1 MSQKRRRETYFDELS
16 PSASPLLSPLPLPAT
31 LALFVVCGTTFGVPV
46 VCTLSTPSV
55 AVTSRE
61 EGVSVNCEFTLI
73 CGSGS
78 DDEAGEDE
86 ESDEAGV
93 EAESRGDVG
102 VEESEEEGEEE
113 TAEAEVILDEENPI
127 DVLLPTDEVAAEDVA
142 DEDEE
147 APAPAGGNLSSDPLT
162 SS

>member
-1 MSQKRRRETYFDELS
+1 M
-16 PSASPLLSPLPLPAT
+16 
-31 LALFVVCGTTFGVPV
+31 

-55 AVTSRE
+55 AVTNRE
-61 EGVSVNCEFTLI
+61 EGVSLNCEFTFI
-73 CGSGS
+73 CESEP
-78 DDEAGEDE
+78 DDDAEEDE
-86 ESDEAGV
+86 SDGDAV

-113 TAEAEVILDEENPI
+113 TAEAEVILDDEDPI

-147 APAPAGGNLSSDPLT
+147 APAPAGGNLSSA
-162 SS
+162 SSLSFADINTLS